1 VRPQSIV
8 PPIGAVGPRAATQ
21 GPGAWRRLRD
31 RLGRLAHL
39 DARLYQIACLAA
51 LLGAGVLARDFSLQ
65 AEQVALTFAAGIAT
79 QLFWVRAL
87 GLHRVGVLSAVIT
100 CFGLAVLLRA
110 DSLWVHPLAAAACL
124 SAKFLLR
131 VNGKHLFNPTN
142 LGVVIAVL
150 LLPGAW
156 ISPGQWGADLLLACW
171 VVALGGIVANRARSF
186 DMSAAF
192 LVCYVGALAARVA
205 WLEQDWSVLTHQLQS
220 GALLVFAFFMISDP
234 MTIPNRVRARV
245 AYAACVAGLAYV
257 WQYVFYVPNGPV
269 WALFLCA
276 PLVPLLD
283 RVWPAARPTWGQD
296 RKPVP
301 PPARVAR

>member
-1 VRPQSIV
+1 MRPQTIAAPS
-8 PPIGAVGPRAATQ
+8 GAVGPRGARQ

-39 DARLYQIACLAA
+39 DARLYQIAFLAL
-51 LLGAGVLARDFSLQ
+51 LLGAGVLARDFSLD
-65 AEQVALTFAAGIAT
+65 AGQVALTFAAGIGT
-79 QLFWVRAL
+79 QLVWVRAL
-87 GLHRVGVLSAVIT
+87 GLRRVGVLSAFIT
-100 CFGLAVLLRA
+100 CFGLTVLLRA

-142 LGVVIAVL
+142 LGVVLAVL
-150 LLPGAW
+150 VLPGAW
-156 ISPGQWGADLLLACW
+156 ISPGQWGGDLLLACW
-171 VVALGGIVANRARSF
+171 VVALGGIVASRARSF

-192 LVCYVGALAARVA
+192 LACYVAALAARVA
-205 WLEQDWSVLTHQLQS
+205 WLGQDWGVLAHQLQS

-234 MTIPNRVRARV
+234 MTIPNHVRARL
-245 AYAACVAGLAYV
+245 AYAACVAGLAYA
-257 WQYVFYVPNGPV
+257 WQTVFYVPNGPV

-283 RVWPAARPTWGQD
+283 RIWPGARPTWGQD
-296 RKPVP
+296 RKLAP
-301 PPARVAR
+301 PPPRAAR

>member
-1 VRPQSIV
+1 MSPQLLLAQAARAEPRIAVRS
-8 PPIGAVGPRAATQ
+8 
-21 GPGAWRRLRD
+21 LRT
-31 RLGRLAHL
+31 RLGGLLRL
-39 DARLYQIACLAA
+39 DARLYQIMFLAL

-65 AEQVALTFAAGIAT
+65 VDQVVLTFAAGVAT
-79 QLFWVRAL
+79 QLVWVRAL
-87 GLHRVGVLSAVIT
+87 GLRGVGVLSAVIT
-100 CFGLAVLLRA
+100 CFGLTVLLRA

-142 LGVVIAVL
+142 LGVVLAVL
-150 LLPGAW
+150 ALPGAW
-156 ISPGQWGADLLLACW
+156 ISPGQWGADLLLAAW
-171 VVALGGIVANRARSF
+171 VVALGGVVANRARSF

-205 WLEQDWSVLTHQLQS
+205 WLGQDWGVLAHQLQS

-234 MTIPNRVRARV
+234 MTIPSRVRARL
-245 AYAACVAGLAYV
+245 AYAVCVAGLAYV

-283 RVWPAARPTWGQD
+283 RVWPGARPSWTRHPQSA
-296 RKPVP
+296 PS
-301 PPARVAR
+301 PAPAAG

>member
-1 VRPQSIV
+1 MSPQLLLAQAARAEPRIAAVRS
-8 PPIGAVGPRAATQ
+8 
-21 GPGAWRRLRD
+21 LRT
-31 RLGRLAHL
+31 RLGGLLRL
-39 DARLYQIACLAA
+39 DARLYQIMFLAL

-65 AEQVALTFAAGIAT
+65 VDQVVLTFAAGVAT
-79 QLFWVRAL
+79 QLVWVRAL
-87 GLHRVGVLSAVIT
+87 GLRGVGVLSAVIT
-100 CFGLAVLLRA
+100 CFGLTVLLRA

-142 LGVVIAVL
+142 LGVVLAVL

-171 VVALGGIVANRARSF
+171 VVALGGVVANRARSF

-205 WLEQDWSVLTHQLQS
+205 WLGQDWGVLAHQLQS

-234 MTIPNRVRARV
+234 MTIPGRMRARL
-245 AYAACVAGLAYV
+245 AYAACVAALAYV

-283 RVWPAARPTWGQD
+283 RIWPGAQPTWG
-296 RKPVP
+296 RARESAA
-301 PPARVAR
+301 PPAPVAR